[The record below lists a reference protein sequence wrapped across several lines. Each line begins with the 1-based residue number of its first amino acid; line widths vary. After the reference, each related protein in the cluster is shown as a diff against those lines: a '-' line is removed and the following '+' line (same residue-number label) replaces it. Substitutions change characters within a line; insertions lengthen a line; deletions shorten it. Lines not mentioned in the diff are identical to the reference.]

1 MADGYARPLRLCQAS
16 FGVCGFCLGE
26 GGGGE
31 LGRSVDGAALTVNAR
46 AWRECPDLV
55 VWLLVWQPVVVV
67 VFAGRGDRSPDVD
80 GFVEQLNVDRRL
92 SQHGAE
98 NRTLAGRVRRVTK
111 TNSRFPEQAPV
122 TDTLAERRDICDPRH
137 RCNGCASDIL
147 AFMQANDVA
156 VSTDREAL
164 SRDMAALA
172 NFLMRTANMGT
183 FNTIAELDLSFTQ
196 IKALCA
202 LDADGEEPS
211 VKALAESLGVSLA
224 AMSRAVDGLFERGLV
239 HREEDAAD
247 RRMKRVG
254 LTDAGRTV
262 PQALN
267 EARLSALQ
275 GLMSSL
281 VDEEAQALAHALDLI
296 LERRDDIAAYRPINK

>member
-1 MADGYARPLRLCQAS
+1 
-16 FGVCGFCLGE
+16 
-26 GGGGE
+26 
-31 LGRSVDGAALTVNAR
+31 
-46 AWRECPDLV
+46 
-55 VWLLVWQPVVVV
+55 
-67 VFAGRGDRSPDVD
+67 
-80 GFVEQLNVDRRL
+80 
-92 SQHGAE
+92 
-98 NRTLAGRVRRVTK
+98 
-111 TNSRFPEQAPV
+111 
-122 TDTLAERRDICDPRH
+122 
-137 RCNGCASDIL
+137 
-147 AFMQANDVA
+147 MQANA
-156 VSTDREAL
+156 QATAAEREAL

-202 LDADGEEPS
+202 LDADGEERS

-224 AMSRAVDGLFERGLV
+224 AMSRAIDGLFDRGFV

-254 LTDAGRTV
+254 LTDAGRAV

-275 GLMSSL
+275 ELMSSL
-281 VDEEAQALAHALDLI
+281 VDEEADALAHALGLI